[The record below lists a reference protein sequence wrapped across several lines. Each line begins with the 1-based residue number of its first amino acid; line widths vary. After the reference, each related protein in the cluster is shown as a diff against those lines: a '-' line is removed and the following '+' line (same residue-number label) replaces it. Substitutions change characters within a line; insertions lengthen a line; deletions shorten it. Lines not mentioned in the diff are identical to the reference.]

1 MQGKLTYWIIYC
13 LKNYDITHINN
24 VNLFASNIL
33 LIASLY
39 DIMVQM
45 EGGWCNLRRFN
56 LMEEYSSIISN
67 SNIINLISKIHEYKG
82 KQSYLLD
89 TKKDTLET
97 LLKVAKIQSTSSSN
111 KIEGIYTTDKRIN
124 EIVNQKLEPKNRNEE
139 EIAGYRDVLTLIHEN
154 YNYIDINQNTI
165 LQLHRDLY
173 KYTGYSYGGK
183 FKNSQNF
190 IEEENEKGEKKIRFT
205 PLSPVETPIA
215 IEELCKNYNELVN
228 NESCDLLV
236 LIPIFILDFVSI
248 HPFND
253 GNGRMSRLLT
263 LLLLYKANYMVGKY
277 ISIEKIIEE
286 TKESYYDTLEK
297 SSTNWHNNE
306 NDYSYFVEYYLG
318 IILNA
323 YKEFDSR
330 INIVENKKITAYDR
344 IIDIFK
350 DNIIPIDKAFITNK
364 CPDLSETTI
373 ERTLN
378 KLLKEDKIVKISGG
392 RYTKYKWN
400 N

>member
-1 MQGKLTYWIIYC
+1 MRK
-13 LKNYDITHINN
+13 
-24 VNLFASNIL
+24 
-33 LIASLY
+33 
-39 DIMVQM
+39 
-45 EGGWCNLRRFN
+45 FN
-56 LMEEYSSIISN
+56 LMEEYNSIISN

-139 EIAGYRDVLTLIHEN
+139 EIAGYRDVLSLIHEN
-154 YNYIDINQNTI
+154 YNFIDITQNTI

-183 FKNSQNF
+183 FKNSQNY

-215 IEELCKNYNELVN
+215 IEDLCKNYNELVN

-263 LLLLYKANYMVGKY
+263 LLLLYKANYLVGKY

-286 TKESYYDTLEK
+286 TKDSYYDTLEK
-297 SSTNWHNNE
+297 SSVKWHDNE

-330 INIVENKKITAYDR
+330 INIVENKKVTAYDR

-350 DNIIPIDKAFITNK
+350 ANIIPIDKAYIMNK

-373 ERTLN
+373 ERSLN

>member
-1 MQGKLTYWIIYC
+1 M
-13 LKNYDITHINN
+13 
-24 VNLFASNIL
+24 
-33 LIASLY
+33 
-39 DIMVQM
+39 
-45 EGGWCNLRRFN
+45 RRFN

-97 LLKVAKIQSTSSSN
+97 LLKVARIQSTSSSN

-124 EIVNQKLEPKNRNEE
+124 EIVNQKVEPKNRNEE

-154 YNYIDINQNTI
+154 YSFIDINQNTV

-190 IEEENEKGEKKIRFT
+190 IEEENENGKKKIRFT
-205 PLSPVETPIA
+205 PLSPIETPIA
-215 IEELCKNYNELVN
+215 IEDLCKNYNNLVN
-228 NESCDLLV
+228 NELCDLLV
-236 LIPIFILDFVSI
+236 LIPIFILDFLSI

-286 TKESYYDTLEK
+286 TKDSYYDTLEK
-297 SSTNWHNNE
+297 SSINWYNNE

-330 INIVENKKITAYDR
+330 ISIIENKKITAYDR

-350 DNIIPIDKAFITNK
+350 NNIIPIDKAFVTNK

-373 ERTLN
+373 ERILN
-378 KLLKEDKIVKISGG
+378 KLLKEENIVKISGG

>member
-1 MQGKLTYWIIYC
+1 MRK
-13 LKNYDITHINN
+13 
-24 VNLFASNIL
+24 
-33 LIASLY
+33 
-39 DIMVQM
+39 
-45 EGGWCNLRRFN
+45 FN
-56 LMEEYSSIISN
+56 LMEEYNSIISN

-139 EIAGYRDVLTLIHEN
+139 EIAGYRDVLSLIHEN
-154 YNYIDINQNTI
+154 YNFIDITQNTI

-183 FKNSQNF
+183 FKNSQNY

-215 IEELCKNYNELVN
+215 IEDLCKNYNELVN

-253 GNGRMSRLLT
+253 GNGRMSRLLI
-263 LLLLYKANYMVGKY
+263 LLLLYKANYLVGKY

-286 TKESYYDTLEK
+286 TKDSYYDTLEK
-297 SSTNWHNNE
+297 SSVKWHDNE

-330 INIVENKKITAYDR
+330 INIVENKKVTAYDR

-350 DNIIPIDKAFITNK
+350 ANIIPIDKAYIMNK

-373 ERTLN
+373 ERSLN

>member
-1 MQGKLTYWIIYC
+1 MQLRKF
-13 LKNYDITHINN
+13 D
-24 VNLFASNIL
+24 L
-33 LIASLY
+33 L
-39 DIMVQM
+39 
-45 EGGWCNLRRFN
+45 
-56 LMEEYSSIISN
+56 EEYDSIISN
-67 SNIINLISKIHEYKG
+67 NNIISLISKIHEYKG
-82 KQSYLLD
+82 KQSFLLNS
-89 TKKDTLET
+89 KKDTLDT

-139 EIAGYRDVLTLIHEN
+139 EIAGYRDVLSLIHEN

-183 FKNSQNF
+183 FKNSQNY
-190 IEEENEKGEKKIRFT
+190 IEEINEKGEKKIRFT

-215 IEELCKNYNELVN
+215 IEDLCKNYNELVN

-263 LLLLYKANYMVGKY
+263 LLLLYKANYLVGKY

-286 TKESYYDTLEK
+286 TKDSYYDALEK
-297 SSTNWHNNE
+297 SSAKWYDNE

-318 IILNA
+318 ILLNA
-323 YKEFDSR
+323 YKDLDSR
-330 INIVENKKITAYDR
+330 INIVENKKITSYDR
-344 IIDIFK
+344 IVEIFK
-350 DNIIPIDKAFITNK
+350 DNIILIDKTFIMNK

-373 ERTLN
+373 ERVLN

>member
-1 MQGKLTYWIIYC
+1 
-13 LKNYDITHINN
+13 
-24 VNLFASNIL
+24 
-33 LIASLY
+33 
-39 DIMVQM
+39 
-45 EGGWCNLRRFN
+45 
-56 LMEEYSSIISN
+56 MEEYSSIISN
-67 SNIINLISKIHEYKG
+67 SNIISLISKIHEYKG

-111 KIEGIYTTDKRIN
+111 KIEGICTTDKRIN

-154 YNYIDINQNTI
+154 YNFIDINQNTI

-183 FKNSQNF
+183 FNNSQNY

-215 IEELCKNYNELVN
+215 IEDLCKNYNELVN
-228 NESCDLLV
+228 NDSCDLLV
-236 LIPIFILDFVSI
+236 LIAIFILDFVSI

-286 TKESYYDTLEK
+286 TKNSYYDTLEK
-297 SSTNWHNNE
+297 SSTNWHNNK

-323 YKEFDSR
+323 YKEFDY
-330 INIVENKKITAYDR
+330 IVENKKITAYDR

-350 DNIIPIDKAFITNK
+350 ENIIPIDKAFITNK

>member
-1 MQGKLTYWIIYC
+1 MRK
-13 LKNYDITHINN
+13 
-24 VNLFASNIL
+24 
-33 LIASLY
+33 
-39 DIMVQM
+39 
-45 EGGWCNLRRFN
+45 FN
-56 LMEEYSSIISN
+56 LLEEYNGIISN

-82 KQSYLLD
+82 KQSFLLE
-89 TKKDTLET
+89 TKKDTLNT
-97 LLKVAKIQSTSSSN
+97 LIKVAKIQSTTSSN

-139 EIAGYRDVLTLIHEN
+139 EIAGYRDVLALIHEN
-154 YNYIDINQNTI
+154 YDFIDINKNTI
-165 LQLHRDLY
+165 LQLHKNLY
-173 KYTGYSYGGK
+173 KYSGMSFGGK
-183 FKNSQNF
+183 FKNSQNY
-190 IEEENEKGEKKIRFT
+190 IEETTESGEKKIRFT

-215 IEELCKNYNELVN
+215 IEELCNNYNELVN
-228 NESCDLLV
+228 NEACDLLV
-236 LIPIFILDFVSI
+236 LIPLFILDFVSI

-263 LLLLYKANYMVGKY
+263 LLLLYKADYQVGKY
-277 ISIEKIIEE
+277 ISIEKIIED
-286 TKESYYDTLEK
+286 TKDSYYDALEK
-297 SSTNWHNNE
+297 SSVNWHNNK

-330 INIVENKKITAYDR
+330 VNLVENKRITAYDR
-344 IIDIFK
+344 IISVFK
-350 DNIIPIDKAFITNK
+350 GNIIPIDKAFLISN

-378 KLLKEDKIVKISGG
+378 RLLKEDKIIKISGG

>member
-1 MQGKLTYWIIYC
+1 MRK
-13 LKNYDITHINN
+13 
-24 VNLFASNIL
+24 
-33 LIASLY
+33 
-39 DIMVQM
+39 
-45 EGGWCNLRRFN
+45 FN
-56 LMEEYSSIISN
+56 LMEEYSGIISN

-89 TKKDTLET
+89 AKKDTLET

-139 EIAGYRDVLTLIHEN
+139 EIAGYRDVLSLIHEN
-154 YNYIDINQNTI
+154 YNFIDINKNTI

-173 KYTGYSYGGK
+173 KYTGYNYGGK
-183 FKNSQNF
+183 FKNSQNY
-190 IEEENEKGEKKIRFT
+190 IEEENKNGEKKIRFT

-263 LLLLYKANYMVGKY
+263 LLLLYKADYMVGKY

-286 TKESYYDTLEK
+286 TKDSYYDTLEK
-297 SSTNWHNNE
+297 SSLNWHSNE

-318 IILNA
+318 IILNV

-330 INIVENKKITAYDR
+330 INIINNKKITAYDR

-350 DNIIPIDKAFITNK
+350 NNIIPIDKAFIINK

-373 ERTLN
+373 ERILSR
-378 KLLKEDKIVKISGG
+378 LFKEDKIVKISGG

-400 N
+400 NN

>member
-1 MQGKLTYWIIYC
+1 M
-13 LKNYDITHINN
+13 
-24 VNLFASNIL
+24 
-33 LIASLY
+33 
-39 DIMVQM
+39 
-45 EGGWCNLRRFN
+45 RRFN

-97 LLKVAKIQSTSSSN
+97 LLKVARIQSTSSSN

-124 EIVNQKLEPKNRNEE
+124 EIVNQKVEPKNRNEE

-154 YNYIDINQNTI
+154 YNFIDINQNTI

-190 IEEENEKGEKKIRFT
+190 IEEENENGKKKIRFT
-205 PLSPVETPIA
+205 PLSPIETPIA
-215 IEELCKNYNELVN
+215 IEDLCKNYNNLVN
-228 NESCDLLV
+228 NELCDLLI
-236 LIPIFILDFVSI
+236 LIPIFILDFLSI

-286 TKESYYDTLEK
+286 TKDSYYDTLEK
-297 SSTNWHNNE
+297 SSINWYNNE

-330 INIVENKKITAYDR
+330 ISIIENKKITAYDR

-350 DNIIPIDKAFITNK
+350 NNIIPIDKAFVTNK

-373 ERTLN
+373 ERILN
-378 KLLKEDKIVKISGG
+378 KLLKEENIVKISGG

>member
-1 MQGKLTYWIIYC
+1 MRK
-13 LKNYDITHINN
+13 
-24 VNLFASNIL
+24 
-33 LIASLY
+33 
-39 DIMVQM
+39 
-45 EGGWCNLRRFN
+45 FN
-56 LMEEYSSIISN
+56 LIEEYSSIISN

-89 TKKDTLET
+89 AKKDTLET
-97 LLKVAKIQSTSSSN
+97 LLKGAKIQSTSSSN

-139 EIAGYRDVLTLIHEN
+139 EIAGYRDVLSLIHEN
-154 YNYIDINQNTI
+154 YNFIDINKNTI

-183 FKNSQNF
+183 FKNSQNY
-190 IEEENEKGEKKIRFT
+190 IEEENEQGEKKVRFT

-263 LLLLYKANYMVGKY
+263 LLLLYKADYMVGKY

-286 TKESYYDTLEK
+286 TKDSYYDTLEK
-297 SSTNWHNNE
+297 SSVKWHSNE

-330 INIVENKKITAYDR
+330 INIIDNKKITAYDR

-350 DNIIPIDKAFITNK
+350 NNIIPIDKAFIINK

-373 ERTLN
+373 ERILSR
-378 KLLKEDKIVKISGG
+378 LFKEDKIVKISGG

-400 N
+400 NN

>member
-1 MQGKLTYWIIYC
+1 MRK
-13 LKNYDITHINN
+13 
-24 VNLFASNIL
+24 
-33 LIASLY
+33 
-39 DIMVQM
+39 
-45 EGGWCNLRRFN
+45 FN
-56 LMEEYSSIISN
+56 LMEEYSSVISN
-67 SNIINLISKIHEYKG
+67 NNIINLISKIHEYKG
-82 KQSYLLD
+82 KQSFLLD

-124 EIVNQKLEPKNRNEE
+124 EIVNKKLEPKNRNEE
-139 EIAGYRDVLTLIHEN
+139 EIAGYRDVLSLIHEN
-154 YNYIDINQNTI
+154 YDFIDINQNTI
-165 LQLHRDLY
+165 LQLHKYLY
-173 KYTGYSYGGK
+173 KYTGYGYGGK
-183 FKNSQNF
+183 FKNSQNY
-190 IEEENEKGEKKIRFT
+190 IEEENENGEKKIRFT

-215 IEELCKNYNELVN
+215 IEDLCKNYNELVN
-228 NESCDLLV
+228 NEMCDLLV

-263 LLLLYKANYMVGKY
+263 LLLLYKAGYMAGKY

-297 SSTNWHNNE
+297 SSIKWNNNE

-323 YKEFDSR
+323 YRDLDSR
-330 INIVENKKITAYDR
+330 LNIVENKKLTSYDR
-344 IIDIFK
+344 IINIFK
-350 DNIIPIDKAFITNK
+350 DNIIPIDKSFILNK
-364 CPDLSETTI
+364 CPDLSEITI
-373 ERTLN
+373 ERNLN
-378 KLLKEDKIVKISGG
+378 KLLNEDKIIKISGG

>member
-1 MQGKLTYWIIYC
+1 MRK
-13 LKNYDITHINN
+13 
-24 VNLFASNIL
+24 
-33 LIASLY
+33 
-39 DIMVQM
+39 
-45 EGGWCNLRRFN
+45 FN
-56 LMEEYSSIISN
+56 LVEEYNSVISN

-89 TKKDTLET
+89 TKKDTLKN

-111 KIEGIYTTDKRIN
+111 KIEGIYTSDKRIN
-124 EIVNQKLEPKNRNEE
+124 EIVNNKLEPKNRNEE
-139 EIAGYRDVLTLIHEN
+139 EIAGYRDILSLIHEN
-154 YNYIDINQNTI
+154 YNFIDINKNTI
-165 LQLHRDLY
+165 LQLHKDLY

-183 FKNSQNF
+183 FKNSQNY
-190 IEEENEKGEKKIRFT
+190 IEEENENGEKKIRFT
-205 PLSPVETPIA
+205 PLSPVLTPIA
-215 IEELCKNYNELVN
+215 IEEICKNYNELVN

-253 GNGRMSRLLT
+253 GNGRISRLLT
-263 LLLLYKANYMVGKY
+263 LLLLYKADYMVGKY

-286 TKESYYDTLEK
+286 TKESYYNTLEK
-297 SSTNWHNNE
+297 SSVNWHNNV

-330 INIVENKKITAYDR
+330 INIVENMRITAYDR
-344 IIDIFK
+344 IIDIFN
-350 DNIIPIDKAFITNK
+350 DNIIPIDKAFIINK

-392 RYTKYKWN
+392 RYTKYKRN

>member
-1 MQGKLTYWIIYC
+1 
-13 LKNYDITHINN
+13 
-24 VNLFASNIL
+24 
-33 LIASLY
+33 
-39 DIMVQM
+39 
-45 EGGWCNLRRFN
+45 
-56 LMEEYSSIISN
+56 MEEYRSIISN

-82 KQSYLLD
+82 KQSYLLN

-111 KIEGIYTTDKRIN
+111 KIEDIYTTDKRI
-124 EIVNQKLEPKNRNEE
+124 EKIVNQKLEPKNRNEE

-154 YNYIDINQNTI
+154 YNFIDINKNTI

-183 FKNSQNF
+183 FKNSQNY
-190 IEEENEKGEKKIRFT
+190 IEEENEKGEKKIRFI

-286 TKESYYDTLEK
+286 TKDSYYSALEK

-330 INIVENKKITAYDR
+330 INIVKNKKIIAYDR
-344 IIDIFK
+344 IIDVFK
-350 DNIIPIDKAFITNK
+350 NSIIPIDKAFITNK

>member
-1 MQGKLTYWIIYC
+1 M
-13 LKNYDITHINN
+13 
-24 VNLFASNIL
+24 
-33 LIASLY
+33 
-39 DIMVQM
+39 
-45 EGGWCNLRRFN
+45 RRFN

-89 TKKDTLET
+89 TKKDTLDT

-154 YNYIDINQNTI
+154 YNFIDINQNTI

-183 FKNSQNF
+183 FKNSQNY

-205 PLSPVETPIA
+205 PLSSVETPIA

-286 TKESYYDTLEK
+286 TKDSYYDTLEK
-297 SSTNWHNNE
+297 SSLNWHNNE

-330 INIVENKKITAYDR
+330 INIVENKKITAYKR

>member
-1 MQGKLTYWIIYC
+1 MRKF
-13 LKNYDITHINN
+13 D
-24 VNLFASNIL
+24 
-33 LIASLY
+33 LY
-39 DIMVQM
+39 
-45 EGGWCNLRRFN
+45 
-56 LMEEYSSIISN
+56 EEYNSIISN
-67 SNIINLISKIHEYKG
+67 ANIINLITKIHEYKG
-82 KQSYLLD
+82 KQSYLLNS
-89 TKKDTLET
+89 KNDTLDT

-111 KIEGIYTTDKRIN
+111 KIEGIYTTDKRIK
-124 EIVNQKLEPKNRNEE
+124 EIVNEKVEPKNRNEE
-139 EIAGYRDVLTLIHEN
+139 EIAGYRDVLSLIHES
-154 YNYIDINQNTI
+154 YNFIDINKNTI

-183 FKNSQNF
+183 FKNSQNY
-190 IEEENEKGEKKIRFT
+190 IEEINGKGEKKIRFT
-205 PLSPVETPIA
+205 PLAPFETPIA
-215 IEELCKNYNELVN
+215 IEDLCKSYNELVIK
-228 NESCDLLV
+228 ESCDLLI

-286 TKESYYDTLEK
+286 TKDSYYDSLKK
-297 SSTNWHNNE
+297 SSTNWHNNK

-323 YKEFDSR
+323 YKELDYR
-330 INIVENKKITAYDR
+330 IDIVKDKRKTSYDR
-344 IIDIFK
+344 VICIFK
-350 DNIIPIDKAFITNK
+350 DNFFPIDKAFIINK

-378 KLLKEDKIVKISGG
+378 RLLKENKIIKISNG

-400 N
+400 SN

>member
-1 MQGKLTYWIIYC
+1 MRK
-13 LKNYDITHINN
+13 
-24 VNLFASNIL
+24 
-33 LIASLY
+33 
-39 DIMVQM
+39 
-45 EGGWCNLRRFN
+45 FN
-56 LMEEYSSIISN
+56 LIEEYSSIISN

-111 KIEGIYTTDKRIN
+111 KIEGIYTTDKRIY

-154 YNYIDINQNTI
+154 YNFIDIKQNTI

-183 FKNSQNF
+183 FKNSQNY

-205 PLSPVETPIA
+205 PLSPIETPLA

-228 NESCDLLV
+228 NELCDLLV

-263 LLLLYKANYMVGKY
+263 LLLLYKAGYMVGKY

-286 TKESYYDTLEK
+286 TKDSYYSTLEK
-297 SSTNWHNNE
+297 SSVNWHNNE
-306 NDYSYFVEYYLG
+306 NNYSYFVEYYLG

-323 YKEFDSR
+323 YKELDSR
-330 INIVENKKITAYDR
+330 IGIIENKKIIAYDR

-350 DNIIPIDKAFITNK
+350 DNIIPIDKAFIINK

-373 ERTLN
+373 ERVLN
-378 KLLKEDKIVKISGG
+378 KLLKEYKIVKISGG

-400 N
+400 D

>member
-1 MQGKLTYWIIYC
+1 MRK
-13 LKNYDITHINN
+13 
-24 VNLFASNIL
+24 
-33 LIASLY
+33 
-39 DIMVQM
+39 
-45 EGGWCNLRRFN
+45 FN
-56 LMEEYSSIISN
+56 LVEEYRSIISN
-67 SNIINLISKIHEYKG
+67 NNIINLISKIHEYKG

-154 YNYIDINQNTI
+154 YNFIDINQNTI

-173 KYTGYSYGGK
+173 KYTGYGYGGK
-183 FKNSQNF
+183 FKNSQNY

-215 IEELCKNYNELVN
+215 IKDLCKNYNELVN

-364 CPDLSETTI
+364 RPDLSETTI